1 MEIFQVGGSI
11 RDELLG
17 IKPNDRDWVVVG
29 STPEEMEANGFK
41 AIGKD
46 FPVFLHP
53 KTKEAYALART
64 EKKIWSWV

>member
-29 STPEEMEANGFK
+29 STPEEMEAKGLK
-41 AIGKD
+41 AWKRFSRI
-46 FPVFLHP
+46 L
-53 KTKEAYALART
+53 T
-64 EKKIWSWV
+64 S